1 MSNLTR
7 FGVSIE
13 SNLVDAFDKLSK
25 IKGFANRSDAL
36 RQCMR
41 NALQQEASQDPH
53 TTVSGVLSVIYDHHN
68 SDLPK
73 KLTAMQHEVH
83 EIVMT
88 SIHIHLD
95 LHHCLEVMILKGQ
108 NDKVQDLANK
118 LSTVRGVLQAN
129 LAITCIESLTSTAID
144 HTDLKYSSI
153 EHNHH
158 NKTHK
163 HKK

>member
-25 IKGFANRSDAL
+25 LKGFANRSDAL

-41 NALQQEASQDPH
+41 NALQQEASQNPN

-88 SIHIHLD
+88 SMHVHLD

-108 NDKVQDLANK
+108 NNKVQDLANK

-129 LAITCIESLTSTAID
+129 LAITSIESLSSTALE
-144 HTDLKYSSI
+144 HTEDTHNKQT
-153 EHNHH
+153 HNHE
-158 NKTHK
+158 
-163 HKK
+163 KK